1 MSEALRR
8 RIEEIRD
15 AIESAGPAERAEMLE
30 HLEQAVAQLEA
41 KGEQTPS
48 WVRQR
53 LADRIDEDVEDQ
65 FDNMP
70 L

>member
-1 MSEALRR
+1 MSEALKQ
-8 RIEEIRD
+8 RID
-15 AIESAGPAERAEMLE
+15 AIREAIDAAAPAERAEMLE

-41 KGEQTPS
+41 AGQAAPA

-53 LADRIDEDVEDQ
+53 LADRIDEDIEAQ

-70 L
+70 F